1 MWLHPHIV
9 PANRRRCIFKE
20 LLPGVLR
27 FFLKPI
33 PPTARGHEL
42 FTAIQKARVFSS
54 DTQAVQVEVRKS
66 SFSWAASPL
75 LLGCSLLGIAEGP
88 VPPQHGIVLPSSSS
102 YARYRFR
109 ILQTYHPAFNLP
121 APSPLQAQPK
131 RDLLAV
137 HIEMESTSWV
147 SNALQHWVQIF
158 HHPWVKGR
166 GRDWPSICT
175 LLWAARHS

>member
-27 FFLKPI
+27 FCLKPI

-88 VPPQHGIVLPSSSS
+88 VPPQHGVVLPSSSS
-102 YARYRFR
+102 YARYHFR
-109 ILQTYHPAFNLP
+109 ILQTYHPAFNPP

-137 HIEMESTSWV
+137 HIEMESTS
-147 SNALQHWVQIF
+147 
-158 HHPWVKGR
+158 
-166 GRDWPSICT
+166 
-175 LLWAARHS
+175 